1 MGGKKETEKIIEIS
15 YKVRRKQDKKERG
28 DKVRERKTRKERR
41 LKVKRG
47 HKVEVNEGQ

>member
-1 MGGKKETEKIIEIS
+1 MIERS
-15 YKVRRKQDKKERG
+15 NKVKRQQDKKERG
-28 DKVRERKTRKERR
+28 DKVRKRKNRIERR